1 MISIFAWPYSVNVK
15 FSENVHYLMKGDFMK
30 KTEKHTHQKKN
41 TFAGFLQS
49 GSKLMTYF
57 SFLAELGLSLCN
69 L

>member
-1 MISIFAWPYSVNVK
+1 MISILEWPYSVNVK
-15 FSENVHYLMKGDFMK
+15 FFRECSLPHEGRFYEENR
-30 KTEKHTHQKKN
+30 KTHTPKKN

-49 GSKLMTYF
+49 GSQLMTYF